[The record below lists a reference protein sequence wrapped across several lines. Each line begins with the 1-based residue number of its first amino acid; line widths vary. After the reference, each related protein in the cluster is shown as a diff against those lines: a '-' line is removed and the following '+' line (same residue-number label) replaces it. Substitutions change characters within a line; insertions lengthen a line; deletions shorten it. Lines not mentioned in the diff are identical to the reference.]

1 MHTWI
6 CVSSALDIF
15 RLPPAF
21 FRFALPAVFF
31 PFALPDAFSRFSR
44 TVFVPPTAS
53 DLSRHACFS
62 FFTVIASNFCS

>member
-1 MHTWI
+1 
-6 CVSSALDIF
+6 LDIF

-44 TVFVPPTAS
+44 TAFVPPVVS
-53 DLSRHACFS
+53 ELSRHAFLS
-62 FFTVIASNFCS
+62 LFTAISSNFCS